1 MRLGFLAIYIVIM
14 WALLIGGSFILIR
27 VIAPIEL
34 ESGEFATSIFKAAVA
49 LSMVA
54 IWLAILIA
62 IKNSYIRRKL
72 AAN

>member
-1 MRLGFLAIYIVIM
+1 MRLGFLAIYVVIM

-34 ESGEFATSIFKAAVA
+34 ESGEFATSVFKAVVA
-49 LSMVA
+49 FSMVA
-54 IWLAILIA
+54 IWLAILVA

>member
-1 MRLGFLAIYIVIM
+1 MRLGFLTIYVVIM

-72 AAN
+72 AAK

>member
-14 WALLIGGSFILIR
+14 WALIIGGSFILIR

-34 ESGEFATSIFKAAVA
+34 ESGEFATSVFKAVVA

-54 IWLAILIA
+54 IWLAILVA

>member
-14 WALLIGGSFILIR
+14 WALIIGGSFILIR

-54 IWLAILIA
+54 IWLAILTA

-72 AAN
+72 AAK

>member
-1 MRLGFLAIYIVIM
+1 MRLGFVAIYIVIM

-34 ESGEFATSIFKAAVA
+34 ESGEFATSVFKAVVA

-54 IWLAILIA
+54 IWLAILVA

>member
-1 MRLGFLAIYIVIM
+1 MRLGFLAIYVVIM
-14 WALLIGGSFILIR
+14 WALLIGGSFILIK

-34 ESGEFATSIFKAAVA
+34 EAGEFAASIFKAVVA

>member
-34 ESGEFATSIFKAAVA
+34 ESGEFATSIFKAVVA

>member
-14 WALLIGGSFILIR
+14 WALIIGGSFILIR

>member
-14 WALLIGGSFILIR
+14 WTLLIGGSFILIR

-34 ESGEFATSIFKAAVA
+34 ESGEFVTSIFKAAVA

-72 AAN
+72 AN

>member
-1 MRLGFLAIYIVIM
+1 MRLGFLAIYVVIM
-14 WALLIGGSFILIR
+14 WALLIGGSFILIK

-34 ESGEFATSIFKAAVA
+34 EAGEFVTSIFKAVVA

-62 IKNSYIRRKL
+62 IKNSYILRKL

>member
-1 MRLGFLAIYIVIM
+1 MRLGFLAIYVVIM

-34 ESGEFATSIFKAAVA
+34 ESGEFATSVFKAVVA

-54 IWLAILIA
+54 IWLAILVA

>member
-14 WALLIGGSFILIR
+14 WALIIGGSFILIR

-34 ESGEFATSIFKAAVA
+34 ESGEFATSIFKAVVA

-54 IWLAILIA
+54 SWLAILVA

-72 AAN
+72 VK